1 MLAVWEQDIWNQCNF
16 EFRPLLIELMM
27 YQGGCKMIGVARS
40 SQKISSAPPYPF
52 TKLINTMQ
60 NLGSQSISFKL
71 GQGTFVQL
79 ICRNNYV
86 YILFIFFFINYIYI
100 ILYFV
105 YIFYISLSGHLLR
118 GAESYIGQF
127 RSFCRLQLVLRFPVI
142 RYPSIALCLIII
154 GIYIKSLL
162 AW

>member
-1 MLAVWEQDIWNQCNF
+1 MVEFRAWLIFQGDIIAIFAEFNQLLDVIFIHGWMLAVWELEIWSQCNF

-86 YILFIFFFINYIYI
+86 YILFIFFIYLFQAI
-100 ILYFV
+100 CWGELRAILGNFAA
-105 YIFYISLSGHLLR
+105 FADFSWCCAFQS
-118 GAESYIGQF
+118 
-127 RSFCRLQLVLRFPVI
+127 
-142 RYPSIALCLIII
+142 
-154 GIYIKSLL
+154 
-162 AW
+162 

>member
-1 MLAVWEQDIWNQCNF
+1 MLAVWELEIWSQCNF

-71 GQGTFVQL
+71 GQGTFVQI
-79 ICRNNYV
+79 ICMNNYV
-86 YILFIFFFINYIYI
+86 YILFIFFIHFLIYF
-100 ILYFV
+100 L
-105 YIFYISLSGHLLR
+105 YIFYIFHISLSGHLLR

-154 GIYIKSLL
+154 IIYIKNWLT
-162 AW
+162 W